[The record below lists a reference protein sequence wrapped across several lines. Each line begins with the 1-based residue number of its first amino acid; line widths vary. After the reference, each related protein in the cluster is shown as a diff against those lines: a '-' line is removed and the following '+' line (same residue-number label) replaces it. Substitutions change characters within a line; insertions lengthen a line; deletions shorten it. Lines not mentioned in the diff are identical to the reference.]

1 LQDTKFIDQ
10 RTDILKS
17 MGNLMYQAHESY
29 SRCGLGSPR
38 TDEIVT
44 LAKNTPGIYGAKITG
59 GGNGGTVCLLVD
71 QEGKKEVLKLH
82 QILCEKYK
90 HELVLFE

>member
-1 LQDTKFIDQ
+1 
-10 RTDILKS
+10 
-17 MGNLMYQAHESY
+17 MYQSHESY

-44 LAKNTPGIYGAKITG
+44 LAKNIPGIYGAKITG

-71 QEGKKEVLKLH
+71 VEGKKEALKLH
-82 QILCEKYK
+82 QILCEKYNQ
-90 HELVLFE
+90 ELVLFE